1 MSRETK
7 NLPKICRAGCFFGLN
22 FVNLRQVIDEI
33 DETIFC
39 DNCFEHG
46 VDGYA
51 FGTGTLHFEHPN
63 ATLGAD

>member
-1 MSRETK
+1 M
-7 NLPKICRAGCFFGLN
+7 F
-22 FVNLRQVIDEI
+22 LRLEFCKFAASNKDKDEI

-39 DNCFEHG
+39 DNSFEHG